1 MTIRYRT
8 EMSDSSERD
17 AVSVMLFEITE
28 LHNTDILEYVRDNY
42 NLPNILKRNIDEYIE
57 NIDEIEEGDE
67 NVAYMLK
74 EILGCIEDE
83 TTITVNYALWLAD
96 KDSVI
101 DNYEGSE
108 REIYGY
114 KIDNAIVLSDL
125 GWDGTLYGFE
135 DEPEPVEIYDGENE
149 TVTESMIKK
158 ASVLLYD

>member
-1 MTIRYRT
+1 MNTLAKFISKKR
-8 EMSDSSERD
+8 E
-17 AVSVMLFEITE
+17 E
-28 LHNTDILEYVRDNY
+28 LYLTRKALSISA
-42 NLPNILKRNIDEYIE
+42 NISLND
-57 NIDEIEEGDE
+57 IDEIEEGDE